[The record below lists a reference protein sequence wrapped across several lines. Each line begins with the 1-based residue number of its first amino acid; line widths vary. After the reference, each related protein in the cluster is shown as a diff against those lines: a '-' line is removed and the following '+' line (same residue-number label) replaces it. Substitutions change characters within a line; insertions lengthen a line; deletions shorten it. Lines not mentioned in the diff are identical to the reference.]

1 MAVSHHSSTPKKC
14 PGGKPPRAVVGP
26 PRVAFLLAA
35 GASVLLLGC
44 ATAGHVDR
52 ASSSLVAGVRA
63 GPMSR
68 VQLASAAV
76 VAERFARAYARTAY
90 LPKSMHVRASS
101 GPPATGGR
109 LPGATRQVQMHVR
122 ASATHVP
129 VDRRGRK
136 SFAGS
141 IQLKPGTASSLDAS
155 AVVRGEGVPPFAV
168 GFTVR
173 RTEAGWRVTS
183 ISLPG

>member
-14 PGGKPPRAVVGP
+14 PGGKPPRAVAGP
-26 PRVAFLLAA
+26 PLVAFLLAA
-35 GASVLLLGC
+35 GATVLLFGC

-68 VQLASAAV
+68 AQLAPAAE
-76 VAERFARAYARTAY
+76 VAERFARAYARVAY
-90 LPKSMHVRASS
+90 LRQ
-101 GPPATGGR
+101 PPR
-109 LPGATRQVQMHVR
+109 LPGATGAVQAHVR
-122 ASATHVP
+122 ASAAHVP
-129 VDRRGRK
+129 PRRRGRN
-136 SFAGS
+136 SRAGS
-141 IQLKPGTASSLDAS
+141 IALEPATASSLDAS
-155 AVVRGEGVPPFAV
+155 VVVKGEGVPAFAV

-173 RTEAGWRVTS
+173 RTQAGWRVTS